1 MTQRIE
7 PAFEGFLSP
16 PSPTSP
22 PRAAPSPAPVVPAA
36 TAPVAAPPPKPVPAQ
51 APAPVPVAAPAKP
64 PAVVPVP
71 VASVPVAVTPR
82 DKAEILAQA
91 LPYIRKFH
99 GKTLVIKYGGNAM
112 TDPELQADF
121 AEDVVLLKLVGMNP
135 VVVHGGGPQIE
146 TALNRLGKKGEFVQ
160 GMRVTDEETM
170 EVVEWV
176 LAGQVQ
182 QDIVGLI
189 NQAGG
194 KAVGL
199 TGRDGGLI
207 RAKRLRVADPLDPAK
222 THDVGQVGDIVGIDP
237 SVVIALQDDAFI
249 PVVSPI
255 GFGEDNESY
264 NINADVVAAKLAT
277 VLKAEKLVM
286 LTNIKGVLDKSGT
299 LLTELTARQIDD
311 LIADGTIS
319 GGMLPKLAGAIDA
332 AKSGVNA
339 VHVVDGRVPHAMLLE
354 ILTDQAYGTMIR
366 SH

>member
-1 MTQRIE
+1 MST
-7 PAFEGFLSP
+7 LNS
-16 PSPTSP
+16 
-22 PRAAPSPAPVVPAA
+22 
-36 TAPVAAPPPKPVPAQ
+36 
-51 APAPVPVAAPAKP
+51 
-64 PAVVPVP
+64 
-71 VASVPVAVTPR
+71 
-82 DKAEILAQA
+82 AEILAQA

-112 TDPELQADF
+112 TDPALQKAF

-146 TALNRLGKKGEFVQ
+146 GLLQRLGKKSEFIE
-160 GMRVTDEETM
+160 GMRVTDAETM

-176 LAGQVQ
+176 LGGEVQ

-199 TGRDGGLI
+199 TGRDGAMI
-207 RAKRLRVADPLDPAK
+207 RARKLVVHDSHDPNK
-222 THDVGQVGDIVGIDP
+222 EYDVGQVGDIVSIDP
-237 SVVIALQDDAFI
+237 SVVKALQDDAFI

-255 GFGEDNESY
+255 GFGENNESY

-277 VLKAEKLVM
+277 VLQAEKLLM
-286 LTNIKGVLDKSGT
+286 LTNIRGVLNKAGE
-299 LLTELTARQIDD
+299 LLTELTPREIDE
-311 LIADGTIS
+311 LCADGTIS
-319 GGMLPKLAGAIDA
+319 GGMIPKIAGALDA

-339 VHVVDGRVPHAMLLE
+339 VHIIDGRVPHAMLLE
-354 ILTDQAYGTMIR
+354 VLTEQAFGTMIR

>member
-1 MTQRIE
+1 MTT
-7 PAFEGFLSP
+7 AHTANDTVDLSHI
-16 PSPTSP
+16 
-22 PRAAPSPAPVVPAA
+22 
-36 TAPVAAPPPKPVPAQ
+36 
-51 APAPVPVAAPAKP
+51 
-64 PAVVPVP
+64 
-71 VASVPVAVTPR
+71 TPR

-112 TDPELQADF
+112 TDPALQADF

-146 TALNRLGKKGEFVQ
+146 TALKRLGKTGQFIQ
-160 GMRVTDEETM
+160 GMRVTDAETM

-176 LAGQVQ
+176 LAGEVQ

-189 NQAGG
+189 NAAGG

-207 RAKRLRVADPLDPAK
+207 RARKLKLLDTKDANIE
-222 THDVGQVGDIVGIDP
+222 HDVGQVGDIVSIDP
-237 SVVIALQDDAFI
+237 SVVKALQDDAFI
-249 PVVSPI
+249 PVISPI
-255 GFGEDNESY
+255 GFGENNESY

-277 VLKAEKLVM
+277 VLRAEKLMM
-286 LTNIKGVLDKSGT
+286 LTNISGVLDKQGK
-299 LLTELTARQIDD
+299 LLVDLTAKQIDE

-319 GGMLPKLAGAIDA
+319 GGMLPKIAGALDA

-339 VHVVDGRVPHAMLLE
+339 VHIVDGRVPHAMLLE

>member
-1 MTQRIE
+1 MTD
-7 PAFEGFLSP
+7 
-16 PSPTSP
+16 TSNI
-22 PRAAPSPAPVVPAA
+22 A
-36 TAPVAAPPPKPVPAQ
+36 
-51 APAPVPVAAPAKP
+51 
-64 PAVVPVP
+64 
-71 VASVPVAVTPR
+71 PR

-99 GKTLVIKYGGNAM
+99 GKTIVIKYGGNAM
-112 TDPELQADF
+112 TDPALQADF

-146 TALNRLGKKGEFVQ
+146 NALNRLGKKGEFIQ
-160 GMRVTDEETM
+160 GMRVTDAETM

-176 LAGQVQ
+176 LGGEVQ

-199 TGRDGGLI
+199 TGRDGGMI
-207 RAKRLRVADPLDPAK
+207 RAQKLKMMDSADPTK
-222 THDVGQVGDIVGIDP
+222 EHDVGQVGDIVSVDP
-237 SVVIALQDDAFI
+237 SVVKALQDDAFI
-249 PVVSPI
+249 PVISPI
-255 GFGEDNESY
+255 GFGENNESY

-277 VLKAEKLVM
+277 VLKAEKLMM
-286 LTNIKGVLDKSGT
+286 LTNISGVLDKQGQ
-299 LLTELTARQIDD
+299 LLTDLTARRIDE
-311 LIADGTIS
+311 LFADGTIS
-319 GGMLPKLAGAIDA
+319 GGMLPKIAGALDA

-339 VHVVDGRVPHAMLLE
+339 VHIIDGRVPHALLLE

>member
-1 MTQRIE
+1 MSD
-7 PAFEGFLSP
+7 F
-16 PSPTSP
+16 
-22 PRAAPSPAPVVPAA
+22 SPA
-36 TAPVAAPPPKPVPAQ
+36 
-51 APAPVPVAAPAKP
+51 
-64 PAVVPVP
+64 
-71 VASVPVAVTPR
+71 
-82 DKAEILAQA
+82 DILAQA

-112 TDPELQADF
+112 TDPALQKAF

-146 TALNRLGKKGEFVQ
+146 GLLQRLGKKGEFIE
-160 GMRVTDEETM
+160 GMRVTDAETM

-176 LAGQVQ
+176 LGGEVQ

-199 TGRDGGLI
+199 TGRDGAMI
-207 RAKRLRVADPLDPAK
+207 RAKKLTVHDSKDPSK
-222 THDVGQVGDIVGIDP
+222 TYDVGQVGDIVSIDP
-237 SVVIALQDDAFI
+237 SVVKALQADAFI

-255 GFGEDNESY
+255 GFGESNESY

-277 VLKAEKLVM
+277 VLSAEKLLM
-286 LTNIKGVLDKSGT
+286 LTNIRGVLDKQGE
-299 LLTELTARQIDD
+299 LMTELTPRRIDE

-319 GGMLPKLAGAIDA
+319 GGMIPKIAGALDA
-332 AKSGVNA
+332 ANSGVKA
-339 VHVVDGRVPHAMLLE
+339 VHIIDGRVPHAMLLE
-354 ILTDQAYGTMIR
+354 VLTEQAFGTMIR

>member
-1 MTQRIE
+1 MT
-7 PAFEGFLSP
+7 AN
-16 PSPTSP
+16 TSD
-22 PRAAPSPAPVVPAA
+22 PVLNIP
-36 TAPVAAPPPKPVPAQ
+36 
-51 APAPVPVAAPAKP
+51 
-64 PAVVPVP
+64 
-71 VASVPVAVTPR
+71 PR

-99 GKTLVIKYGGNAM
+99 GKTIVIKYGGNAM
-112 TDPELQADF
+112 TDPALQADF

-146 TALNRLGKKGEFVQ
+146 AALNKLGKKGQFIQ
-160 GMRVTDEETM
+160 GMRVTDSETM

-176 LAGQVQ
+176 LAGEVQ

-207 RAKRLRVADPLDPAK
+207 RARKLKMADRADPSVE
-222 THDVGQVGDIVGIDP
+222 HDVGQVGEIVAIDP
-237 SVVIALQDDAFI
+237 SVVKALQDDAFI
-249 PVVSPI
+249 PVISPI

-264 NINADVVAAKLAT
+264 NINADVVAGKLAT
-277 VLKAEKLVM
+277 VLKAEKLM
-286 LTNIKGVLDKSGT
+286 LLTNIPGVLDKSGN
-299 LLTELTARQIDD
+299 LLTDLSAREIDD
-311 LIADGTIS
+311 LFADGTIS
-319 GGMLPKLAGAIDA
+319 GGMLPKIEGALDA

-339 VHVVDGRVPHAMLLE
+339 VHIIDGRVPHAMLLE

-366 SH
+366 AR

>member
-1 MTQRIE
+1 MT
-7 PAFEGFLSP
+7 ANASD
-16 PSPTSP
+16 
-22 PRAAPSPAPVVPAA
+22 PVLNIP
-36 TAPVAAPPPKPVPAQ
+36 
-51 APAPVPVAAPAKP
+51 
-64 PAVVPVP
+64 
-71 VASVPVAVTPR
+71 PR

-99 GKTLVIKYGGNAM
+99 GKTIVIKYGGNAM
-112 TDPELQADF
+112 TDPALQADF

-146 TALNRLGKKGEFVQ
+146 AALNKLGKKGQFIQ
-160 GMRVTDEETM
+160 GMRVTDSETM

-176 LAGQVQ
+176 LAGEVQ

-207 RAKRLRVADPLDPAK
+207 RARKLKMADRADP
-222 THDVGQVGDIVGIDP
+222 TVEHDVGQVGEIVAIDP
-237 SVVIALQDDAFI
+237 SVVKALQDDAFI
-249 PVVSPI
+249 PVISPI

-264 NINADVVAAKLAT
+264 NINADVVAGKLAT
-277 VLKAEKLVM
+277 VLKAEKLM
-286 LTNIKGVLDKSGT
+286 LLTNIP
-299 LLTELTARQIDD
+299 
-311 LIADGTIS
+311 GTIS
-319 GGMLPKLAGAIDA
+319 GGMLPKIEGALDA

-339 VHVVDGRVPHAMLLE
+339 VHIIDGRVPHAMLLE

-366 SH
+366 AR

>member
-1 MTQRIE
+1 M
-7 PAFEGFLSP
+7 PPFSP
-16 PSPTSP
+16 PLSFLRLHPSSAPT
-22 PRAAPSPAPVVPAA
+22 PVI
-36 TAPVAAPPPKPVPAQ
+36 PAQ
-51 APAPVPVAAPAKP
+51 AGIHPRPRIRPASRIPRPARAAQLRLLATNHCP
-64 PAVVPVP
+64 PMTEPDLSHVG
-71 VASVPVAVTPR
+71 PR

-112 TDPELQADF
+112 TDPALQADF

-146 TALNRLGKKGEFVQ
+146 TALNRLGKKGEFIQ

-199 TGRDGGLI
+199 TGRDGGMI
-207 RAKRLRVADPLDPAK
+207 RAQKLKMNDRDDPTK
-222 THDVGQVGDIVGIDP
+222 EHDIGLVGDIVSIDP
-237 SVVIALQDDAFI
+237 SVVKALQDDQFI
-249 PVVSPI
+249 PVISPI
-255 GFGEDNESY
+255 GFGENNESY
-264 NINADVVAAKLAT
+264 NINADVVAGKLAT
-277 VLKAEKLVM
+277 VLKAEKLVL
-286 LTNIKGVLDKSGT
+286 LTNTPGVLDKAGK
-299 LLTELTARQIDD
+299 LLTDLSAREIDELF
-311 LIADGTIS
+311 ADGTIS
-319 GGMLPKLAGAIDA
+319 GGMLPKIEGALDA

-339 VHVVDGRVPHAMLLE
+339 VHIIDGRVPHAMLLE

>member
-1 MTQRIE
+1 MTD
-7 PAFEGFLSP
+7 
-16 PSPTSP
+16 
-22 PRAAPSPAPVVPAA
+22 PVLNIP
-36 TAPVAAPPPKPVPAQ
+36 
-51 APAPVPVAAPAKP
+51 
-64 PAVVPVP
+64 
-71 VASVPVAVTPR
+71 PR

-99 GKTLVIKYGGNAM
+99 GKTMVIKYGGNAM
-112 TDPELQADF
+112 TDPALQADF
-121 AEDVVLLKLVGMNP
+121 AEDVVLLKLVGINP

-146 TALNRLGKKGEFVQ
+146 AALKRLGKTGHFIQ
-160 GMRVTDEETM
+160 GMRVTDAETM

-176 LAGQVQ
+176 LAGEVQ

-207 RAKRLRVADPLDPAK
+207 RAQKLKLADRNDPALL
-222 THDVGQVGDIVGIDP
+222 HDVGQVGDIVSIDP
-237 SVVIALQDDAFI
+237 GVVKALQDDAFI

-264 NINADVVAAKLAT
+264 NINADVVAGKLAT
-277 VLKAEKLVM
+277 VLKAEKLM
-286 LTNIKGVLDKSGT
+286 LLTNTPGVLDKNGN
-299 LLTELTARQIDD
+299 LLTNLSAREIDD
-311 LIADGTIS
+311 LFADGTIS
-319 GGMLPKLAGAIDA
+319 GGMLPKIEGALDA

-339 VHVVDGRVPHAMLLE
+339 VHIIDGRVPHSMLLE

-366 SH
+366 AR

>member
-1 MTQRIE
+1 M
-7 PAFEGFLSP
+7 PHSNDPDLSHI
-16 PSPTSP
+16 
-22 PRAAPSPAPVVPAA
+22 
-36 TAPVAAPPPKPVPAQ
+36 
-51 APAPVPVAAPAKP
+51 
-64 PAVVPVP
+64 
-71 VASVPVAVTPR
+71 TPR
-82 DKAEILAQA
+82 DQAEILSQA

-112 TDPELQADF
+112 TDPALQQDF

-135 VVVHGGGPQIE
+135 IVVHGGGPQIDD
-146 TALNRLGKKGEFVQ
+146 ALAKIGKKGTFIQ

-176 LAGQVQ
+176 LAGEVQ

-189 NQAGG
+189 NAAGG

-199 TGRDGGLI
+199 TGRDGGMI
-207 RAKRLRVADPLDPAK
+207 RARQMKIMDKDDPALE
-222 THDVGQVGDIVGIDP
+222 HDIGSVGEITSIDP
-237 SVVIALQDDAFI
+237 SVVKALQDDQFI
-249 PVVSPI
+249 PVISPI
-255 GFGEDNESY
+255 GFGEKNESY
-264 NINADVVAAKLAT
+264 NINADLVAAKLAT

-286 LTNIKGVLDKSGT
+286 LTNIKGVLNKAGE
-299 LLTELTARQIDD
+299 LITELTPREIDD
-311 LIADGTIS
+311 LVADGTIS

>member
-1 MTQRIE
+1 MTD
-7 PAFEGFLSP
+7 
-16 PSPTSP
+16 T
-22 PRAAPSPAPVVPAA
+22 AADTLQTIA
-36 TAPVAAPPPKPVPAQ
+36 
-51 APAPVPVAAPAKP
+51 
-64 PAVVPVP
+64 
-71 VASVPVAVTPR
+71 PR

-91 LPYIRKFH
+91 LPYIRQFH
-99 GKTLVIKYGGNAM
+99 GKTMVIKYGGNAM
-112 TDPELQADF
+112 TDPELQQDF

-146 TALNRLGKKGEFVQ
+146 QALKRLGKKGEFIQ
-160 GMRVTDEETM
+160 GMRVTDAETM

-176 LAGQVQ
+176 LAGEVQ

-207 RAKRLRVADPLDPAK
+207 RARKLRLLDNHDPALE
-222 THDVGQVGDIVGIDP
+222 HDVGQVGDIVEIDP
-237 SVVIALQDDAFI
+237 AVVKALQDDAFI

-255 GFGEDNESY
+255 GFGEHNESY
-264 NINADVVAAKLAT
+264 NINADVVASRLAT
-277 VLKAEKLVM
+277 VLKAEKLLL
-286 LTNIKGVLDKSGT
+286 LTNIPGVLDKAGQ
-299 LLTELTARQIDD
+299 LLPELTQQQVDA

-332 AKSGVNA
+332 ARAGVNA
-339 VHVVDGRVPHAMLLE
+339 VHIVDGRVPHAMLLE

-366 SH
+366 SQ

>member
-1 MTQRIE
+1 MTAI
-7 PAFEGFLSP
+7 
-16 PSPTSP
+16 
-22 PRAAPSPAPVVPAA
+22 
-36 TAPVAAPPPKPVPAQ
+36 PPPLG
-51 APAPVPVAAPAKP
+51 
-64 PAVVPVP
+64 
-71 VASVPVAVTPR
+71 
-82 DKAEILAQA
+82 KAEILAQA

-99 GKTLVIKYGGNAM
+99 GKTMVIKYGGNAM
-112 TDPELQADF
+112 TDPALQAAF
-121 AEDVVLLKLVGMNP
+121 AEDVVLLKLVGINP

-146 TALNRLGKKGEFVQ
+146 TALNRLGKKGQFIQ
-160 GMRVTDEETM
+160 GMRVTDAETM

-176 LAGQVQ
+176 LAGEVQ

-207 RAKRLRVADPLDPAK
+207 RAKKLKLVDPQDPAK
-222 THDVGQVGDIVGIDP
+222 EHDVGQVGDIVAIDP
-237 SVVIALQDDAFI
+237 AVVKALQDDQFI

-255 GFGEDNESY
+255 GFGEHNESY

-277 VLKAEKLVM
+277 VLQAEKLLM
-286 LTNIKGVLDKSGT
+286 LTNIPGVLDKQGQ
-299 LLTELTARQIDD
+299 LLPELTMKRIDE
-311 LIADGTIS
+311 LVADGTIS
-319 GGMLPKLAGAIDA
+319 GGMLPKIAGALDA

-339 VHVVDGRVPHAMLLE
+339 VHIIDGRVPHAMLLE

>member
-1 MTQRIE
+1 MTSSTD
-7 PAFEGFLSP
+7 PDLSHI
-16 PSPTSP
+16 S
-22 PRAAPSPAPVVPAA
+22 
-36 TAPVAAPPPKPVPAQ
+36 
-51 APAPVPVAAPAKP
+51 
-64 PAVVPVP
+64 
-71 VASVPVAVTPR
+71 PR

-91 LPYIRKFH
+91 LPYIRMFH

-112 TDPELQADF
+112 TDPALQQDF

-135 VVVHGGGPQIE
+135 VVVHGGGPQIDE
-146 TALNRLGKKGEFVQ
+146 ALAKIGKKGTFIQ

-176 LAGQVQ
+176 LGGEVQ

-189 NQAGG
+189 NVAGG

-199 TGRDGGLI
+199 TGRDGGMI
-207 RAKRLRVADPLDPAK
+207 RARKLRMVDRDDPTK
-222 THDVGQVGDIVGIDP
+222 EYDVGQVGEIESIDP

-249 PVVSPI
+249 PVISPI
-255 GFGEDNESY
+255 GFGERNESY

-277 VLKAEKLVM
+277 VLKAEKLLM
-286 LTNIKGVLDKSGT
+286 LTNISGVLDKSGQ
-299 LLTELTARQIDD
+299 LLTDLTARRIDE
-311 LIADGTIS
+311 LFADGTIS
-319 GGMLPKLAGAIDA
+319 GGMLPKIAGALDA

-339 VHVVDGRVPHAMLLE
+339 VHIIDGRVPHALLLE